1 MQNGNRVTKVYVK
14 EVRLCGETY
23 LVAVAMFII

>member
-14 EVRLCGETY
+14 GHLCGETY

>member
-14 EVRLCGETY
+14 GVRLCGETN

>member
-14 EVRLCGETY
+14 GERLCEETY